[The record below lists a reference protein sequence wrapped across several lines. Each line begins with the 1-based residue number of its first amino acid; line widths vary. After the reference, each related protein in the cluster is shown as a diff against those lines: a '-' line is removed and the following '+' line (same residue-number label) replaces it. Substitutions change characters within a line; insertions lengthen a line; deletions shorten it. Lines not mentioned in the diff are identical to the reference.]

1 VARDNP
7 AMASADN
14 PAAQRWRRLV
24 TDRLQERERL
34 APGLGSLSG
43 SFWDCRADRYAAS
56 MPRTDLE
63 GDPLLRR
70 LRRVTDPSDGTAI
83 DVGAGAGRFSLSLAP
98 HVGHVTAVDPSEAM
112 LAILRRDAEE
122 MGATNVETVPG
133 TWEEV
138 DAAVADVAFSAF
150 VLTLVPDARPFLEKL
165 DAAARGHVFLY
176 LGAYCADALL
186 DPIWRHFHGSPRAP
200 GPSYLDALAVLRE
213 LGIAPEVKVV
223 ELPNRRRYA
232 TVNEAVERYRDWLL
246 LDDTPE
252 VRGELEELLPTWLM
266 GRRGAFRSPMR
277 SQAAAIIH
285 WRPAGRGARPPGR
298 S

>member
-1 VARDNP
+1 
-7 AMASADN
+7 MASEGN
-14 PAAQRWRRLV
+14 PAAQRWRQLV
-24 TDRLQERERL
+24 TDRLEERDRL

-43 SFWDCRADRYAAS
+43 SFWDRRADRYAAG
-56 MPRTDLE
+56 MPRADLVS
-63 GDPLLRR
+63 DPLLRR
-70 LRRVTDPSDGTAI
+70 LRRVTGPSGTAI
-83 DVGAGAGRFSLSLAP
+83 DVGAGAGRFSLSLAE

-112 LAILRRDAEE
+112 LAILRREAEE

-133 TWEEV
+133 TWEEA
-138 DAAVADVAFSAF
+138 DTSVADVVFSAF
-150 VLTLVPDARPFLEKL
+150 VLTLVPEARPFLAKL

-176 LGAYCADALL
+176 LGAYCADAVL
-186 DPIWRHFHGSPRAP
+186 DPLWRHFHGATRTP

-285 WRPAGRGARPPGR
+285 WRPAGRGARRPGR